1 MYLILSTWF
10 CDMHSSFMC
19 RFCPGGSA
27 HGARPTLLP
36 FRRFGEVERSRY
48 CVPWTLLGRDFPTVL
63 KWGKCIWGQSFSHL
77 EMLTTTYVLYTSIWF
92 IHSDTG
98 RCEII
103 WRQGSI
109 SMIEVETWN
118 VGAQLLHTLAKGL
131 PAFAASI
138 FPSISRWRPAGESLW
153 QVSCPGGN
161 RILEA
166 GSSTEV
172 NTVLSK

>member
-1 MYLILSTWF
+1 MICIPLS
-10 CDMHSSFMC
+10 CADSALVGQLMVRGQ
-19 RFCPGGSA
+19 RFYRSGDLAKWSGQDIVFRGRCLAETFLFWNGGNM
-27 HGARPTLLP
+27 
-36 FRRFGEVERSRY
+36 
-48 CVPWTLLGRDFPTVL
+48 
-63 KWGKCIWGQSFSHL
+63 GKCIWGQSFSHL

-109 SMIEVETWN
+109 SMIEVEAWN

-138 FPSISRWRPAGESLW
+138 SPSISRWRPAGESLW

-172 NTVLSK
+172 NTALSK